1 LSISRSALNAP
12 VRNRTDEEIEFGQKP
27 PISPDFENPA
37 FRPYCCPEADGTDQ
51 FQPPMSENKQGKI
64 LIVDDNEDLLKAAKM
79 FLKRHMVQVD
89 IEKNPEAIPALM
101 SNDNYD
107 VILLDMNFTKDVS
120 SGSEGYFWLEKI
132 LQIDPSA
139 VVVLIT
145 AYGDVQM
152 AVKAIKAGA
161 TDFVLKPWENEKL
174 LATLFSAMRLRE
186 SRDEIH
192 TLRIKNQE
200 FNQVQNEKYS
210 DIIGSSPAMQKIFQT
225 IDRVAHTDANVLI
238 LGENGTGKEL
248 IARAIHR
255 NSARKNESFVSVD
268 LGSITETLFES
279 ELFGHK
285 KGAFTDAKED
295 RPGRFEMANG
305 GTLFLDEIGNLSMPL
320 QAKLLTVIQNRR
332 VSRVG
337 ANKETPVDIRLICAT
352 NMPLYDMVKENRF
365 RQDLLYRIN
374 TIEIEIPSLR
384 DRMEDIPL
392 LANHFL
398 KQYSGK
404 YSKNTSKISEAAM
417 ARMHKHPWPG
427 NIREL
432 QHSLE
437 RAIIL
442 SNSSVLQPEDFNFTV
457 GASKE
462 TDQNLSLDQY
472 NLDEVEKLLIRK
484 VLKKYNGNITQA
496 ASELGL
502 TRSSLYRRLEKHG
515 L

>member
-1 LSISRSALNAP
+1 
-12 VRNRTDEEIEFGQKP
+12 
-27 PISPDFENPA
+27 
-37 FRPYCCPEADGTDQ
+37 
-51 FQPPMSENKQGKI
+51 MSEAKQGKI

-79 FLKRHMVQVD
+79 YLKRHFTQVD

-101 SNDNYD
+101 NNEDYD

-120 SGSEGYFWLEKI
+120 SGSEGYYWLEKI
-132 LQIDPSA
+132 LELDPSS

-174 LATLFSAMRLRE
+174 LATLFSSMRLRE
-186 SRDEIH
+186 SRDQIE
-192 TLRIKNQE
+192 TLKIKNHE
-200 FNQVQNEKYS
+200 INAALNEKYS
-210 DIIGSSPAMQKIFQT
+210 EIIGQSQAMQRIFQT

-255 NSARKNESFVSVD
+255 NSARKHESFVSVD
-268 LGSITETLFES
+268 LGSITETLFET

-285 KGAFTDAKED
+285 KGSFTDAKED
-295 RPGRFEMANG
+295 RAGRFELANG

-320 QAKLLTVIQNRR
+320 QAKLLTVIQNRK

-337 ANKETPVDIRLICAT
+337 ANKDIAIDIRLICAT

-374 TIEIEIPSLR
+374 TIEVEIPPLR
-384 DRMEDIPL
+384 DRLEDIPL

-398 KQYSGK
+398 KHYSAKYGK
-404 YSKNTSKISEAAM
+404 TVSRISEPAV
-417 ARMHKHPWPG
+417 ARMNKHPWPG

-432 QHSLE
+432 QHALE

-442 SNSSVLQPEDFNFTV
+442 SNSSVLQPEDFTFNFTN
-457 GASKE
+457 ARESE
-462 TDQNLSLDQY
+462 QQLNLDQY
-472 NLDEVEKLLIRK
+472 NLEEVEKLLIRK

-502 TRSSLYRRLEKHG
+502 TRSSLYRRLEKYG

>member
-1 LSISRSALNAP
+1 M
-12 VRNRTDEEIEFGQKP
+12 EQ
-27 PISPDFENPA
+27 
-37 FRPYCCPEADGTDQ
+37 
-51 FQPPMSENKQGKI
+51 KQGKI

-79 FLKRHMVQVD
+79 HLKRHFAQVD
-89 IEKNPEAIPALM
+89 IEKNPEAIPSLM
-101 SNDNYD
+101 NNEDYD

-120 SGSEGYFWLEKI
+120 SGSEGYYWLEKI
-132 LQIDPSA
+132 LELDPSA

-152 AVKAIKAGA
+152 AVRAIKAGA

-174 LATLFSAMRLRE
+174 LATLFSSMRLRK
-186 SRDEIH
+186 SRDEVEN
-192 TLRIKNQE
+192 LKIKNQE
-200 FNQVQNEKYS
+200 INQALNDRYS
-210 DIIGSSPAMQKIFQT
+210 EIIGQSAAMQRIFQT

-238 LGENGTGKEL
+238 LGENGTGKEM

-255 NSARKNESFVSVD
+255 NSARKQENFVGVD

-285 KGAFTDAKED
+285 KGSFTDAKED
-295 RPGRFEMANG
+295 RAGRFELANG

-337 ANKETPVDIRLICAT
+337 SNKDTTIDIRLICAT
-352 NMPLYDMVKENRF
+352 NLPLYEMVKENRF

-374 TIEIEIPSLR
+374 TIEIEIPPLR
-384 DRMEDIPL
+384 ERFEDIPL

-398 KQYSGK
+398 KHYSNR
-404 YSKNTSKISEAAM
+404 YNKNINKISEAAM
-417 ARMHKHPWPG
+417 VRMHKHTWPG
-427 NIREL
+427 NVREL
-432 QHSLE
+432 QHAIE
-437 RAIIL
+437 RAVIL
-442 SNSSVLQPEDFNFTV
+442 SNSSILQPEDFNFT
-457 GASKE
+457 ATTAKE
-462 TDQNLSLDQY
+462 DGQLSLDQY
-472 NLDEVEKLLIRK
+472 NLEEVEKLLIRK

-496 ASELGL
+496 ATELGL
-502 TRSSLYRRLEKHG
+502 TRSSLYRRLEKYG